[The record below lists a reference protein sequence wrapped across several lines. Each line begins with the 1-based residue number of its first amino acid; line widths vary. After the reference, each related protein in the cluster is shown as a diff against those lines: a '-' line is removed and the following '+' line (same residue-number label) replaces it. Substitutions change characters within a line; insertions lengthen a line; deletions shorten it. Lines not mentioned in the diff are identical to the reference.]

1 MQAESRKSLVRRFSA
16 RYTVQWDYPGDLKK
30 LFSSPVGNT
39 SVRKSSKDEG
49 ATHIIS
55 EDGSSQVK
63 EIEEVR
69 DSSGQVCMGALYR
82 LIIKPCH
89 PFSNRNMIKISLKN
103 IRIDSKWKVIFLSII
118 PYVGHVSVSIA
129 ESR

>member
-1 MQAESRKSLVRRFSA
+1 MQAEKRKSLVRRFSA
-16 RYTVQWDYPGDLKK
+16 RYIVQWDYPGDFKK

-39 SVRKSSKDEG
+39 SARKISKDEG

-69 DSSGQVCMGALYR
+69 HSSGQVCMVALYR
-82 LIIKPCH
+82 LIIKSCH
-89 PFSNRNMIKISLKN
+89 PFSNRDMLKISLKN
-103 IRIDSKWKVIFLSII
+103 IKIVNGRLFCFQLSLMG
-118 PYVGHVSVSIA
+118 VTSVSLNLFH
-129 ESR
+129 